1 MYKKILLK
9 LSGEALAGEQQMG
22 IESSILEYIT
32 SQIKTLCDLGI
43 RLGIVIG
50 GGNFWRGRSAAGYD
64 RVSADSIGM
73 MATIMNALALR
84 DFFNRKSIPTK
95 AMSAV
100 PVERVI
106 EPITVSIAREYL
118 DAGNVVIF
126 AGGTGLPFVSTDTA
140 AALRALDIQADALLK
155 ATLVDGVYDRDPHK
169 YQDAVKYDTILY
181 RDVISKNLKVMDLA
195 AISLC
200 MEHNMPIH
208 VFNMSVSGNMADVV
222 QGKSVGTLIK
232 GE

>member
-1 MYKKILLK
+1 M
-9 LSGEALAGEQQMG
+9 
-22 IESSILEYIT
+22 
-32 SQIKTLCDLGI
+32 
-43 RLGIVIG
+43 
-50 GGNFWRGRSAAGYD
+50 
-64 RVSADSIGM
+64 
-73 MATIMNALALR
+73 
-84 DFFNRKSIPTK
+84 
-95 AMSAV
+95 
-100 PVERVI
+100 
-106 EPITVSIAREYL
+106 
-118 DAGNVVIF
+118 
-126 AGGTGLPFVSTDTA
+126 
-140 AALRALDIQADALLK
+140 RALDIQADALLK

-169 YQDAVKYDTILY
+169 YQDAVKYATILY